1 MNNTPAQ
8 PPVSRVDGTKYTN
21 NYHKENKG
29 RGEQRQNSVS
39 DAVHGSNSAME
50 NDDLL
55 PMENN
60 SVDLEDFAKES
71 DAVITLLPVE
81 LGEQS
86 ENWSEENNV
95 AFLSTATGTGQPS
108 FGFESFDEAQR
119 YAVGC
124 LVVNVLSNLLNVG
137 LQVIVYS
144 SSSQETIR
152 RTKDKIQDDKHFAN
166 RFSTILLDALG
177 LKEEAKQAIL
187 CIPSLCLESERV
199 EDTLEETKIHCV
211 NLLGDMSNRFCAIQA
226 LVQVAICR
234 GKYDSR
240 ARVILQRTCSQLS
253 IEWNKF
259 AMIEMALAVQ
269 LIETHPISEHDTEQD
284 DAEEQERTI
293 APSSSYQQQIDD
305 AVEDAWDEEDAR
317 HRIEKLRTR
326 RRRIRALK
334 IGGITVA
341 GGVVFGLTG
350 GLIAPLLL
358 PALAAMGLASAGTLA
373 GTTMG
378 TTIVGS
384 LFGAGGAALTG
395 KKARRRTSSR
405 VKEFLFERADGMD
418 PNRDEEEGGSAY
430 SYTPGLHVCIA
441 IPGWLG
447 KSGSRP
453 GSCAAIFASDLEEL
467 LPCSER
473 FALRWESKR
482 LKQMGRAFAK
492 FWASKTAQTLAQQAV
507 TQLGGVFSLIA
518 GAFLAAIAWPLT
530 VVSVMDYIDNP
541 WSQLI
546 SRADGAGDT
555 LADVLAERCHGNRP
569 VTLVGFSL
577 GARVVFKC
585 LLSLADRRCFGV
597 VDHAFLIGAPVTGS
611 PSQWKKAKAAVGGRL
626 VNAYCGTDW
635 ALTFFHR
642 GMANSA
648 TSVAGIRR
656 VRVTMKAQVS
666 NNGTNHFV
674 NDNETLDN
682 VKDRSISIELVEN
695 VDLAAIGVQG
705 HKDYRN
711 LLRRI
716 LECVGIGSGHVS
728 LPPAVVRSKSLSPN
742 WIDEDLES
750 LSRNHGKKKK
760 SKFRSW
766 KTPTEEQWQ
775 QKHKEMGTN
784 ADALLI
790 AGDDDEEL
798 AQDRME
804 VNKDDPWNYQKESK
818 QNNSS
823 KWNFT
828 SFTNLFRKKKKDE
841 NLVGNQPDKDSV
853 TMQQSTSDAS
863 HSYSNNSED
872 EDETNL
878 FIAKK
883 LEYSTIRRM
892 VDKDTGELLMLDT
905 ADDTLLASSQSN
917 IDALLFEEEPN
928 HCKSDKPYLS
938 KDTPKVEVISI
949 EQGGIPIHV
958 GCEVAGGRFA
968 RFFCQGTKPPA
979 RRSQVFTTF
988 GDGQTAVDIRVH
1000 GSGRLRNKA
1009 RLMPLLGH
1017 GELILSKSVRDG
1029 KNTFVWVIFEITERG
1044 GLWVTA
1050 NELGSGWENSQPVQS
1065 EDIVGSIQF
1074 FISAEKLAEERNKQR
1089 YDAAIMIQS
1098 TWRRYIARKIYLQLK
1113 EMHSRNR
1120 TLEQSNE
1127 FAKMET

>member
-8 PPVSRVDGTKYTN
+8 PPVSRVVDGAKHTNKYYQESRIQQSSGAHTVHSS
-21 NYHKENKG
+21 Y
-29 RGEQRQNSVS
+29 S
-39 DAVHGSNSAME
+39 DATLDSLQTE
-50 NDDLL
+50 T
-55 PMENN
+55 N
-60 SVDLEDFAKES
+60 SVDGEELEKTN

-81 LGEQS
+81 LGDQF
-86 ENWSEENNV
+86 ENGSEENS
-95 AFLSTATGTGQPS
+95 FPFHSTVTGTAQPC
-108 FGFESFDEAQR
+108 FGFENFDEAQR

-124 LVVNVLSNLLNVG
+124 LVVNILSNVLNVG

-144 SSSQETIR
+144 TSSQETIR
-152 RTKDKIQDDKHFAN
+152 RTTDKIQDDKYFAN
-166 RFSTILLDALG
+166 RFSSMLLDSLG
-177 LKEEAKQAIL
+177 LKEQAKQAIL

-199 EDTLEETKIHCV
+199 EDALEETKTHCV
-211 NLLGDMSNRFCAIQA
+211 LLLGDMSNRFCAIQA

-234 GKYDSR
+234 GRYDAR
-240 ARVILQRTCSQLS
+240 ARVILQKTCSQLS
-253 IEWNKF
+253 IDWNKF
-259 AMIEMALAVQ
+259 AMIEMALALQ
-269 LIETHPISEHDTEQD
+269 LIEANPIEEHD
-284 DAEEQERTI
+284 EEQETNSV
-293 APSSSYQQQIDD
+293 PTSSYQLQLDD

-317 HRIEKLRTR
+317 RRIEKLRTR

-418 PNRDEEEGGSAY
+418 PNRDEEEGGATY
-430 SYTPGLHVCIA
+430 SYTPGLHVCIG

-453 GSCAAIFASDLEEL
+453 GSCAAIFAQDLEEL

-611 PSQWKKAKAAVGGRL
+611 PSQWKKAKSAVAGRL

-648 TSVAGIRR
+648 SSVAGIRR

-666 NNGTNHFV
+666 NSTTHHFM
-674 NDNETLDN
+674 NDESENFS
-682 VKDRSISIELVEN
+682 DRIISKELVEN

-716 LECVGIGSGHVS
+716 LECVGIGSGQVS
-728 LPPAVVRSKSLSPN
+728 LPPAVVRSKSLSAN

-750 LSRNHGKKKK
+750 LSRNHSKKKKK
-760 SKFRSW
+760 SKFHSW

-775 QKHKEMGTN
+775 QRHKEMGTN

-804 VNKDDPWNYQKESK
+804 VNKDDPWNYQKGSK

-828 SFTNLFRKKKKDE
+828 SFTNLFRRKRKEDNPE
-841 NLVGNQPDKDSV
+841 GNHPEKSRFS
-853 TMQQSTSDAS
+853 MQQSTSDAS
-863 HSYSNNSED
+863 HNSTSNSSED

-905 ADDTLLASSQSN
+905 TEEDVLPSSSQSN
-917 IDALLFEEEPN
+917 IDALLFEETSN
-928 HCKSDKPYLS
+928 SCKSDKPYLS

-949 EQGGIPIHV
+949 EQGGIPVHV

-1017 GELILSKSVRDG
+1017 EELILSKSVRDG
-1029 KNTFVWVIFEITERG
+1029 KNIFVCVIFEITERG

-1050 NELGSGWENSQPVQS
+1050 NELRNDWETSQPVQS
-1065 EDIVGSIQF
+1065 EDIVGSVQVF
-1074 FISAEKLAEERNKQR
+1074 VSAEKLAEERNNQR
-1089 YDAAIMIQS
+1089 YDAAVIIQS
-1098 TWRRYIARKIYLQLK
+1098 AWRRYIARKIYLQLK
-1113 EMHSRNR
+1113 EMQSRN
-1120 TLEQSNE
+1120 LAVEQSNE
-1127 FAKMET
+1127 TGTTET